1 LRKRVARAILKAG
14 GMATISTPAV
24 PQVMTWEAF
33 EQLPD
38 SDGMHRELLRGVLQV
53 LPPAISDHTIIA
65 TNAYEMLREFRQIAS
80 CGVYPEA
87 GYKLS
92 ENPATWVQ
100 PDVSVITAARVRS
113 RIKGRHFLGAPD
125 LAVEVV
131 SPSESAADIEEKVE
145 LMLEA
150 GSQAVW
156 VVYPKTRTVHVFVPG
171 GSAAIL
177 STKDSLSAPGLLP
190 GWSAPVAKL
199 FEE

>member
-1 LRKRVARAILKAG
+1 MSLI
-14 GMATISTPAV
+14 
-24 PQVMTWEAF
+24 
-33 EQLPD
+33 
-38 SDGMHRELLRGVLQV
+38 
-53 LPPAISDHTIIA
+53 
-65 TNAYEMLREFRQIAS
+65 
-80 CGVYPEA
+80 
-87 GYKLS
+87 S
-92 ENPATWVQ
+92 ENKVRATDGDDFFTV
-100 PDVSVITAARVRS
+100 
-113 RIKGRHFLGAPD
+113 APD
-125 LAVEVV
+125 LAIEVV

-190 GWSAPVAKL
+190 DWSALVAKL

>member
-1 LRKRVARAILKAG
+1 
-14 GMATISTPAV
+14 MATVSTPAV
-24 PQVMTWEAF
+24 PQVLTWEAF

-38 SDGMHRELLRGVLQV
+38 SDGMHRELLKGVLQV
-53 LPPAISDHTIIA
+53 LPPAKLPHTKIA
-65 TNAYEMLREFRQIAS
+65 HRTYKLLSPMEERLACQ
-80 CGVYPEA
+80 VYIEA

-92 ENPATWVQ
+92 ERPATWVQ
-100 PDVSVITAARVRS
+100 PDVSVVAT
-113 RIKGRHFLGAPD
+113 GRTLDGDYVIGAPD

-156 VVYPKTRTVHVFVPG
+156 VVYPKTRTVHVFTPG
-171 GSAAIL
+171 GSAKIL
-177 STKDSLSAPGLLP
+177 STKDSLAAPSLLP

-199 FEE
+199 FEQE